1 MSLFKNFSLEKIKK
15 GLEKTKEK
23 FVNKIS
29 ETLTGKAKI
38 DIETIESLE
47 EILISADIGAE
58 TTDIIIENLKKELKK
73 DSDRSSENILNVLK
87 NNLSEILI
95 DGRIEQLVNKPYV
108 ILIVGVNGV
117 GKTTSIGKI
126 ANNFKNLGKKVLI
139 VAADTFRAAA
149 NEQLEVWSK
158 RAGVEIFQGS
168 KNSDPSS
175 VVYDALNKS
184 LKENFDLVLI
194 DTAGRLHNKVNLM
207 NELGKIERII
217 QKVLNR
223 KQDETLIVIDANTGQ
238 NAIIQVQEFSKLLT
252 VSGIIVTK
260 LDGTAK
266 GGIIFNICQKF
277 RIPIKFIGV
286 GEGIDD
292 LQEFNKSDFINTL
305 FEKKIDV

>member
-1 MSLFKNFSLEKIKK
+1 MILFKNFSLEKIKK

-47 EILISADIGAE
+47 EILISADIGAD

-95 DGRIEQLVNKPYV
+95 DGKIDLLNNKPYI

-149 NEQLEVWSK
+149 NEQLEIWSK
-158 RAGVEIFQGS
+158 RAGVEIFQDYKS
-168 KNSDPSS
+168 TDPSS

-184 LKENFDLVLI
+184 LNENFDIVLI

-207 NELGKIERII
+207 NELGKIDRII
-217 QKVLNR
+217 QKVLNK
-223 KQDETLIVIDANTGQ
+223 KQDETLIVIDANNGQ
-238 NAIIQVQEFSKLLT
+238 NAILQVKEFSKILNL
-252 VSGIIVTK
+252 SGIIITK

-266 GGIIFNICQKF
+266 GGIIFNLCQKF
-277 RIPIKFIGV
+277 KIPVKFIGV

-292 LQEFNKSDFINTL
+292 LQEFNKIDFINSL
-305 FEKKIDV
+305 FENKT